1 MLGCPAGAILS
12 LQCGVYNAA
21 NIMQVKWHHRPEN
34 GNLTELNTTTG
45 GRYIVSVSPNQGCTG
60 GDWRLYQLT
69 FDYNETDSGSYW
81 CQIVTA
87 GNIHLE
93 LPWMVDTINLPNVT
107 TCANAGGTDSKCVA
121 QPTATPT
128 LSSTAVF
135 AQDFST
141 SAEGATTK
149 PLVSATTTTHR
160 PVETPSSSTVPSAS
174 PTSPSTTLPSTGCTV
189 GGTSCFVYL
198 AAGLGVV
205 VVLLVVVVI
214 ALVWISVKRGKNSK
228 KGKGEKKSAYFSRH
242 GQTTWVPCYYI

>member
-1 MLGCPAGAILS
+1 MQGCPAGAILS

-93 LPWMVDTINLPNVT
+93 LSEPWMVDTINLPNVT

-174 PTSPSTTLPSTGCTV
+174 PTSPSTTLPSTDCTV
-189 GGTSCFVYL
+189 GGTSCLVYL
-198 AAGLGVV
+198 AAGLGVLAFI
-205 VVLLVVVVI
+205 VVLLVVIVI
-214 ALVWISVKRGKNSK
+214 VLVCISVRRGKK
-228 KGKGEKKSAYFSRH
+228 KGKGEMKSGFTLR
-242 GQTTWVPCYYI
+242 T